1 MLQVTRLVHIAQLYK
16 MEYPRLLLRSPAASV
31 RRKHAVSSE
40 VTATSLFVKM
50 SIRLKR
56 RHSPTRN
63 GKPSIDPTINAL
75 ICPCLRSAKHKACEK
90 TEPDSQGWSLAVITH
105 QLTCLPILQVHGSI
119 QHVRN
124 RLCAIFALLGFF
136 RRLALELVHACFL
149 GSSIFPISS
158 GNGFC

>member
-1 MLQVTRLVHIAQLYK
+1 MRRVTRFVHIGKPYQTKCPALF
-16 MEYPRLLLRSPAASV
+16 LRSPAASV
-31 RRKHAVSSE
+31 RRNHAVSSK
-40 VTATSLFVKM
+40 VAATYPLYRRIFALE
-50 SIRLKR
+50 RLD
-56 RHSPTRN
+56 SPTRS
-63 GKPSIDPTINAL
+63 GKPSIDPTINHL
-75 ICPCLRSAKHKACEK
+75 ICPCLRPAKHKACEK

-136 RRLALELVHACFL
+136 RRLALELVHARFL